1 MPLVLHLRKTKE
13 EEEEEEEEGEAEE
26 GEEATSLHLLAFP
39 HLLLENYDINS

>member
-1 MPLVLHLRKTKE
+1 MPLVLDLRKTK
-13 EEEEEEEEGEAEE
+13 EEEEEGEAEE